1 MYERVPQYSLLVITD
16 LGTKAAEISFGDD
29 TKLKASARRRMESR
43 KVTIT
48 SKLRV
53 TGKTGR
59 KRSAVAQNAEQNSVF
74 SGINKH
80 SSYGKGASEAGGSR
94 EGRSGCMSQIHP
106 FSAGMDRVNGWS
118 YLLHTPIS
126 ILAHRHHCLHPSS
139 GVRYRANHGVH
150 RGRKATARRRRGLGA
165 DSLARGEGKLPTF
178 RIESTSS
185 GRSAVL
191 GQPFSVCREQRE
203 TV

>member
-1 MYERVPQYSLLVITD
+1 MAQKLL
-16 LGTKAAEISFGDD
+16 KISFGDD
-29 TKLKASARRRMESR
+29 TKLKDSARRRMESR

-48 SKLRV
+48 SKLGV

-80 SSYGKGASEAGGSR
+80 SSYGKGALEAGGSR

-118 YLLHTPIS
+118 YLLYAPIS
-126 ILAHRHHCLHPSS
+126 ILAHRHHCLQPSS

-150 RGRKATARRRRGLGA
+150 GGRQATARRR
-165 DSLARGEGKLPTF
+165 
-178 RIESTSS
+178 
-185 GRSAVL
+185 
-191 GQPFSVCREQRE
+191 
-203 TV
+203 